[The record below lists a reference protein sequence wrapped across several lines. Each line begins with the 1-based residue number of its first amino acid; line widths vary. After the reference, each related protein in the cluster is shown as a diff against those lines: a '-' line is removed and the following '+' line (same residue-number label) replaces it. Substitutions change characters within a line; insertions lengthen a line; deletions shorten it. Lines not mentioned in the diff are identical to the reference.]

1 MFRQTTVA
9 RQRARPIAFSRAI
22 AAATLRACVMAPLAS
37 AAALVALIVAPVAA
51 AGAQVATAGGAAT
64 TSTVASGA
72 RVTRR
77 ALRPGDYYRLKRVS
91 DPQVSPEGDWV
102 SYVVSSADSAKDKSD
117 SDIWM
122 VRWDGSRS
130 IRLTSSPEN
139 ETRPRWSPDGRY
151 LAFSSSRQNAKG
163 GQIWLLDR
171 AGGEAE
177 KLTDIK
183 GGVAEWSWAPDG
195 KRIAMILQDPD
206 PAEADTTGKKTTA
219 PIVVDRYHFKEDIEG
234 YLTNRR
240 SHLYV
245 YDIATKQLDTLTRGN
260 EDEARPVWSPD
271 GTRILFSSNRRPE
284 GDRTDQS
291 DLFVIVAK
299 SGALPRQLT
308 TWEGEDTHPARSAW
322 SPDGKSIAYL
332 TGRDAP
338 VFAYDQYRLAVI
350 SAEGGAPR
358 LLTEQL
364 DRGVREPAWSS
375 DGKSI
380 SMLVTDD
387 RESYVAMVDAVKGGA
402 LTRITRERNDV
413 STLAPGPGDH
423 WAALATDPATPAE
436 VYAIDKGTLRRLTH
450 HNDAFMAGIEL
461 GAVEGF
467 ASKGKDGAEAH
478 GMLIRPPGV
487 AAGKPLPTIMFIHGG
502 PKAQDGY
509 GFDLSRQMLAAKGFA
524 VVGVNYR
531 GSDGRGHAW
540 QKAIYADWGNK
551 EVVDILG
558 AADYLVSAGI
568 SDANR
573 LGIAGWSYGGILTDY
588 TTATDT
594 RFKAASSGAG
604 SALQTSMYGT
614 DQYIVQYDNELG
626 APWKNPQLWMKLS
639 YPFFKADRIKTPT
652 LYMSGEKDFNVP
664 TSGSEQMYQ
673 ALKSVGT
680 EAQLIVYP
688 SQFHGLTLPSYLVD
702 RWTRWGQ
709 WFESHLGPAPV
720 P

>member
-1 MFRQTTVA
+1 MIRRLPPSVILSAAPPRVA
-9 RQRARPIAFSRAI
+9 TSKDLACKRVIALAVLFAVATAPFASTRAQS
-22 AAATLRACVMAPLAS
+22 AAPGSASS
-37 AAALVALIVAPVAA
+37 AAAPAR
-51 AGAQVATAGGAAT
+51 AGK
-64 TSTVASGA
+64 
-72 RVTRR
+72 RP
-77 ALRPGDYYRLKRVS
+77 LRPSDYYQLKRVS

-102 SYVVSSADSAKDKSD
+102 AYVVTSADSAKDKSD
-117 SDIWM
+117 SDVWM
-122 VRWDGSRS
+122 VRWDGTRS
-130 IRLTSSPEN
+130 LRLTSSPES
-139 ETRPRWSPDGRY
+139 ESRPRWSPDGKY

-163 GQIWLLDR
+163 GQVWLLDR

-183 GGVAEWSWAPDG
+183 GGIAEWAWSPDS
-195 KRIAMILQDPD
+195 KRFAMILQDPD
-206 PAEADTTGKKTTA
+206 PADADTSAKKTTK

-234 YLTNRR
+234 YLTDRR
-240 SHLYV
+240 SHLYI
-245 YDIATKQLDTLTRGN
+245 YDIAGKTLDTLTRGN
-260 EDEARPVWSPD
+260 FDDARPVWSPD
-271 GTRILFSSNRRPE
+271 GSRILFSSNRRPE
-284 GDRTDQS
+284 GERTDQS
-291 DLFVIVAK
+291 DLFVIEATP
-299 SGALPRQLT
+299 GAQPRQLT
-308 TWEGEDTHPARSAW
+308 TWEGEDSYSARSAW
-322 SPDGKSIAYL
+322 SPDGKWIAYL

-350 SAEGGAPR
+350 SADGGTPR
-358 LLTEQL
+358 LLTDKL
-364 DRGVREPAWSS
+364 DRGVREPAWSG
-375 DGKSI
+375 DGRSI
-380 SMLVTDD
+380 TLLVTDD
-387 RESYVAMVDAVKGGA
+387 RESYVATVDVAGGA
-402 LTRITRERNDV
+402 LARVTRERNEV
-413 STLAPGPGDH
+413 STVAPGPGDR
-423 WAALATDPATPAE
+423 WAALASDPATPSE
-436 VYAIDKGTLRRLTH
+436 VYAIDKGALRRLTH
-450 HNDAFMAGIEL
+450 HNDAWLVGIEL

-467 ASKGKDGAEAH
+467 ASRGKDGAEAH

-487 AAGKPLPTIMFIHGG
+487 TAGKPLPTILFIHGG

-524 VVGVNYR
+524 VAGVNYR

-558 AADYLVSAGI
+558 AADHLVSAGI
-568 SDANR
+568 ADGSR
-573 LGIAGWSYGGILTDY
+573 LGIGGWSYGGILTDY

-626 APWKNPQLWMKLS
+626 APWKNPALWMKLS

-673 ALKSVGT
+673 ALKSTGT

-688 SQFHGLTLPSYLVD
+688 SQFHGLTVPSYLVD

-709 WFESHLGPAPV
+709 WFETKLGPPPV